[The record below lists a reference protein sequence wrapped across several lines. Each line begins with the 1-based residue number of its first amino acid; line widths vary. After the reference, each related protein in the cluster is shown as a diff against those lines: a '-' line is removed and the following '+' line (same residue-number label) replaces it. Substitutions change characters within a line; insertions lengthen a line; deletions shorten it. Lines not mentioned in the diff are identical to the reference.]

1 MEALNLEDY
10 NERWKKSAGEM
21 RRLLNYLSNIKP
33 HMTHQTVSVNTARN
47 VIWKLARPL
56 ATINTL
62 ITVILNVK
70 QNR

>member
-47 VIWKLARPL
+47 VIWNLPHVLANIS
-56 ATINTL
+56 T
-62 ITVILNVK
+62 ILNVK
-70 QNR
+70 QIDSH